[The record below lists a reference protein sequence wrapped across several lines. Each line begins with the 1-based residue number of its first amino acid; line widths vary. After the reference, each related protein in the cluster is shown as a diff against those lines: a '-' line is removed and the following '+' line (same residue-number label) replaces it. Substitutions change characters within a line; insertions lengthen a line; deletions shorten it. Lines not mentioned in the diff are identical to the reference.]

1 MMYHFLLQALGWPES
16 SFGFWT
22 QMNFLANPI
31 HVTDH
36 SKMIYEEK
44 AATHKKLKKSK
55 SEKSK
60 KQNYI

>member
-1 MMYHFLLQALGWPES
+1 
-16 SFGFWT
+16 
-22 QMNFLANPI
+22 MNFLANPI